1 MRQLLQPCNSSLE
14 WTWLHRELEIVSSL
28 LLWKNLL
35 DNNIVSLL
43 LEFYLIV
50 LIFLVLKHLE
60 SHHFYSI

>member
-1 MRQLLQPCNSSLE
+1 MRQLLQSCNSSLE

-35 DNNIVSLL
+35 DNNIESLL

-50 LIFLVLKHLE
+50 LIF
-60 SHHFYSI
+60 

>member
-1 MRQLLQPCNSSLE
+1 MRQLLQSCNSSLE